1 MLSDQLQFK
10 DIDMSKAAELVTATM
25 ATLCEFRSDGYRW
38 DEVLK
43 YTNEVANLYDI
54 EIVSSFQQRRKQ
66 ILPKWMEGS
75 VVFETTGVR
84 EAISSRNELKVS
96 IYLPIIDCM
105 LTELRKKFSDTNME
119 IMQAIQSC
127 NSNSAAF

>member
-1 MLSDQLQFK
+1 MG
-10 DIDMSKAAELVTATM
+10 
-25 ATLCEFRSDGYRW
+25 C
-38 DEVLK
+38 K

-54 EIVSSFQQRRKQ
+54 EIVSSFQQRRKR
-66 ILPKWMEGS
+66 ILPKRMEGS

-105 LTELRKKFSDTNME
+105 LTELRRRFSDTNME

-127 NSNSAAF
+127 NPNSAAFLDDKKVI